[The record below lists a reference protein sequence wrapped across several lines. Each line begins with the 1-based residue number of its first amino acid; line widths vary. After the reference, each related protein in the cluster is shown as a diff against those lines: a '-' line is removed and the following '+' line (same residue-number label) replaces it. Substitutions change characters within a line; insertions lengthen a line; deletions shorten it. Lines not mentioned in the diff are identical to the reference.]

1 MTPSESCDTIVNM
14 TNTIN
19 NLTDEQELLRSE
31 IVTALQESVCSVTF
45 VKADGT
51 ERVMECTLMTHHLPA
66 REDNGTKTKTK
77 RTPMNIVAWD
87 LEKGDWRSFNIKNLI
102 RWKRKI

>member
-1 MTPSESCDTIVNM
+1 MTQTESCDTIPNM

-31 IVTALQESVCSVTF
+31 IITALQESVCSVTF
-45 VKADGT
+45 VKADGS
-51 ERVMECTLMTHHLPA
+51 ERVMECTLMEQHLPA